1 MLIYEHIWVAF
12 MNTYYL
18 PDDIIGG
25 SANGSDEVVIRFYIS
40 GRDSVKNRIV
50 LNQNMINLLV
60 SGTKTVVYP
69 DATAVVNA
77 GELVVLST
85 GNVLTSELLTGGQQF
100 SSILFYFS
108 NEVLNRFL
116 IKYDHLLQTVTPLGG
131 RQPFLIFKQD
141 SFIKHFT
148 ASMQALLTA
157 ENDLPSALR
166 LVKLEELLLYLLHMD
181 PERFRA
187 IRIITNDRKQLQI
200 KKVVES
206 HVGQLITVDEL
217 AFLCHMSTSTFK
229 RRFREI
235 YNTTPQKWLLTRKLE
250 MAAELLRST
259 GESPSGVYLKVGYQN
274 HSSFS
279 EAFRNHFGSTPSE
292 YQQRRLNVVP

>member
-1 MLIYEHIWVAF
+1 

-18 PDDIIGG
+18 PDDILDGCP
-25 SANGSDEVVIRFYIS
+25 ANTAEVVIRCYTS
-40 GRDSVKNRIV
+40 GQDSVKNRIV

-108 NEVLNRFL
+108 NELFNRFL
-116 IKYDHLLQTVTPLGG
+116 IKYDHLLQSVTPLRGK
-131 RQPFLIFKQD
+131 QPFLIFKQD
-141 SFIKHFT
+141 NFIIQFI
-148 ASMQALLTA
+148 ASMQALINTESKVPAAVRVL
-157 ENDLPSALR
+157 
-166 LVKLEELLLYLLHMD
+166 KLEELLLYLLHSD
-181 PERFRA
+181 PGRFRA
-187 IRIITNDRKQLQI
+187 IQIITKDREQLQI

-206 HVGQLITVDEL
+206 HVGQLITVDEM

-229 RRFREI
+229 RRFSEI
-235 YNTTPQKWLLTRKLE
+235 YHTTPQKWLLTRKLE
-250 MAAELLRST
+250 MAAELLRSSE
-259 GESPSGVYLKVGYQN
+259 ESPSGVYLKVGYHN

-279 EAFRNHFGSTPSE
+279 QAFRNHFGNTPSD
-292 YQQRRLNVVP
+292 YQQQQLNVVP

>member
-1 MLIYEHIWVAF
+1 
-12 MNTYYL
+12 MNTYNL
-18 PDDIIGG
+18 PDDILDGFSTG
-25 SANGSDEVVIRFYIS
+25 PDEVVIRCYTS
-40 GRDSVKNRIV
+40 GQDSVKNRIV

-85 GNVLTSELLTGGQQF
+85 GNVLTSELLTAGQQF
-100 SSILFYFS
+100 NSILFYFS
-108 NEVLNRFL
+108 NELFNRFL
-116 IKYDHLLQTVTPLGG
+116 IKYDHLLQSVTPLRGK
-131 RQPFLIFKQD
+131 QPFLIFKQD
-141 SFIKHFT
+141 NFIKQFI
-148 ASMQALLTA
+148 ASMQALLTT
-157 ENDLPSALR
+157 ESELPAAVRSL
-166 LVKLEELLLYLLHMD
+166 KLEELLLYLLHFD

-187 IRIITNDRKQLQI
+187 IQIITKDKEQLQI

-229 RRFREI
+229 RRFSEI
-235 YNTTPQKWLLTRKLE
+235 YHTTPQKWLLTKKLN
-250 MAAELLRST
+250 MAAEMLRS
-259 GESPSGVYLKVGYQN
+259 GEEGPSGVYLKVGYQN

-279 EAFRNHFGSTPSE
+279 EAFRNHFGYTPSDF
-292 YQQRRLNVVP
+292 QQQQLNVMP

>member
-1 MLIYEHIWVAF
+1 
-12 MNTYYL
+12 MNTFYL
-18 PDDIIGG
+18 PDDILDNSSTG
-25 SANGSDEVVIRFYIS
+25 ADEVVIRCYTS
-40 GRDSVKNRIV
+40 GKDSVKNRIV

-108 NEVLNRFL
+108 NELFNRFL
-116 IKYDHLLQTVTPLGG
+116 IKYDHLLQSVTPLRGK
-131 RQPFLIFKQD
+131 QPFLIFKQD
-141 SFIKHFT
+141 NFIKQFI
-148 ASMQALLTA
+148 ASMQALITA
-157 ENDLPSALR
+157 ENELPAAVR
-166 LVKLEELLLYLLHMD
+166 LIKLEELLLYLLHFD

-187 IRIITNDRKQLQI
+187 IQIITKDREQLQI

-229 RRFREI
+229 RRFSDI
-235 YNTTPQKWLLTRKLE
+235 YHTTPQKWLLIRKLE
-250 MAAELLRST
+250 LAAELLRS
-259 GESPSGVYLKVGYQN
+259 GAESPSGVYLKVGYQN

-279 EAFRNHFGSTPSE
+279 EAFRNHFGHTPSD
-292 YQQRRLNVVP
+292 YQQQLNVVP

>member
-1 MLIYEHIWVAF
+1 

-18 PDDIIGG
+18 PDDILDGSPGG
-25 SANGSDEVVIRFYIS
+25 TDEVVIRCYTS
-40 GRDSVKNRIV
+40 GQDSVKNRIV

-108 NEVLNRFL
+108 NAEFNRFL
-116 IKYDHLLQTVTPLGG
+116 IKYDHFLQSVTPLSGK
-131 RQPFLIFKQD
+131 QPFLIFKQD
-141 SFIKHFT
+141 YFIQQFI
-148 ASMQALLTA
+148 ASMRALMTMA
-157 ENDLPSALR
+157 GELPASVR
-166 LVKLEELLLYLLHMD
+166 RVKLEELLLYLLHSD
-181 PERFRA
+181 PRRFRA
-187 IRIITNDRKQLQI
+187 IQIITRDKEQLQI

-206 HVGQLITVDEL
+206 HIGQLITVDEL

-229 RRFREI
+229 RRFSDI
-235 YNTTPQKWLLTRKLE
+235 YNTTPQKWLLTKKLE
-250 MAAELLRST
+250 MAAELLRA
-259 GESPSGVYLKVGYQN
+259 GEENPSGVYLKVGYQN

-279 EAFRNHFGSTPSE
+279 QAFRKHFANTPSD
-292 YQQRRLNVVP
+292 YQQQHLNVAP

>member
-1 MLIYEHIWVAF
+1 

-18 PDDIIGG
+18 PDDILDGAAT
-25 SANGSDEVVIRFYIS
+25 SADEVIIRSYS
-40 GRDSVKNRIV
+40 SVHDSVKNRIV

-85 GNVLTSELLTGGQQF
+85 GNVLTSELLTEGRQF

-108 NEVLNRFL
+108 NELFNRFL
-116 IKYDHLLQTVTPLGG
+116 IKYDHLLQSVTPLSGK
-131 RQPFLIFKQD
+131 QSFLIFKQD
-141 SFIKHFT
+141 NFVKQFI
-148 ASMQALLTA
+148 SSVQALINT
-157 ENDLPSALR
+157 ESQLPAAIR
-166 LVKLEELLLYLLHMD
+166 QIKLEELLLYLLHSD
-181 PERFRA
+181 PVRFRA
-187 IRIITNDRKQLQI
+187 IQIITKDKEQLQV

-206 HVGQLITVDEL
+206 HIGQQITVDEL

-229 RRFREI
+229 RRFSEI
-235 YNTTPQKWLLTRKLE
+235 YHTAPQKWLLTRKMEL
-250 MAAELLRST
+250 AAKLLRSAD
-259 GESPSGVYLKVGYQN
+259 ESPSGVYLKVGYQN

-279 EAFRNHFGSTPSE
+279 KAFRNHFGNTPSD
-292 YQQRRLNVVP
+292 YHLQHLNVAP

>member
-1 MLIYEHIWVAF
+1 

-18 PDDIIGG
+18 PDDILEDYPAGP
-25 SANGSDEVVIRFYIS
+25 NEVAIRCYTS
-40 GRDSVKNRIV
+40 GQDSVKNRIV

-100 SSILFYFS
+100 NSILFYFS
-108 NEVLNRFL
+108 NEVFNRFL
-116 IKYDHLLQTVTPLGG
+116 IKYDHLLQSVTALSGK
-131 RQPFLIFKQD
+131 QPFLIFKQD
-141 SFIKHFT
+141 NLIKHFA
-148 ASMQALLTA
+148 ASMQALLNA
-157 ENDLPSALR
+157 GSVLPAAVR
-166 LVKLEELLLYLLHMD
+166 LIKLEELLLYLLHFD

-187 IRIITNDRKQLQI
+187 IQIITKDKEQLQI

-229 RRFREI
+229 RRFSEI
-235 YNTTPQKWLLTRKLE
+235 YHTTPQKWLLTRKLE
-250 MAAELLRST
+250 IAAELLRS
-259 GESPSGVYLKVGYQN
+259 GEESLSGVYIKVGYQN

-279 EAFRNHFGSTPSE
+279 EAFRNHFGSTPSD
-292 YQQRRLNVVP
+292 YQQQQLNVLP

>member
-1 MLIYEHIWVAF
+1 

-18 PDDIIGG
+18 PDDILGG
-25 SANGSDEVVIRFYIS
+25 SPANTGEVVIRSYTS
-40 GRDSVKNRIV
+40 GKDSVKNRIV

-85 GNVLTSELLTGGQQF
+85 GNVLTSELLTGGQEF

-108 NEVLNRFL
+108 NELFNRFL
-116 IKYDHLLQTVTPLGG
+116 IKYDHLLQNVTPIMGK
-131 RQPFLIFKQD
+131 QPFLIFKQD
-141 SFIKHFT
+141 NFIKQFI
-148 ASMQALLTA
+148 ASMQALITT
-157 ENDLPSALR
+157 ESELPAAVRSI
-166 LVKLEELLLYLLHMD
+166 KLEELLLYLLHFD

-187 IRIITNDRKQLQI
+187 IQIITKDREQLQI

-229 RRFREI
+229 RRFSEI
-235 YNTTPQKWLLTRKLE
+235 YHTTPQKWLLTRKLE
-250 MAAELLRST
+250 MAAELLRSSE
-259 GESPSGVYLKVGYQN
+259 ESPSGVYLKVGYQN

-279 EAFRNHFGSTPSE
+279 QAFRNHFGNTPSD
-292 YQQRRLNVVP
+292 YQQQQLNVVP

>member
-1 MLIYEHIWVAF
+1 

-18 PDDIIGG
+18 PDDIL
-25 SANGSDEVVIRFYIS
+25 NGSPANRDEVVIRCYTS
-40 GRDSVKNRIV
+40 GQDSVKNRIV

-69 DATAVVNA
+69 DATAVVNG

-100 SSILFYFS
+100 SSVLFYFS
-108 NEVLNRFL
+108 NELFNKFL
-116 IKYDHLLQTVTPLGG
+116 IKYDHLLQSVIPLSGK
-131 RQPFLIFKQD
+131 QPLLIFNQD
-141 SFIKHFT
+141 NFIKQFI
-148 ASMQALLTA
+148 ASMQALVTM
-157 ENDLPSALR
+157 ESELPTTLR
-166 LVKLEELLLYLLHMD
+166 LLKLEELLLYLLHLD

-187 IRIITNDRKQLQI
+187 IQIITKDREQLQI

-229 RRFREI
+229 RRFSEI
-235 YNTTPQKWLLTRKLE
+235 YLTTPQKWLLIRKLE
-250 MAAELLRST
+250 MAAELLKF
-259 GESPSGVYLKVGYQN
+259 GAESPSGVYLKVGYD
-274 HSSFS
+274 
-279 EAFRNHFGSTPSE
+279 
-292 YQQRRLNVVP
+292 RRLS

>member
-1 MLIYEHIWVAF
+1 
-12 MNTYYL
+12 MNTFYL
-18 PDDIIGG
+18 PDDILDNSSTG
-25 SANGSDEVVIRFYIS
+25 ADEVVIRCYTS
-40 GRDSVKNRIV
+40 GKDSVKNRIV

-108 NEVLNRFL
+108 NELFNRFL
-116 IKYDHLLQTVTPLGG
+116 IKYDHLLQSVTPLSGK
-131 RQPFLIFKQD
+131 QPFLIFKQD
-141 SFIKHFT
+141 NFIKQFI
-148 ASMQALLTA
+148 ASMQALITA
-157 ENDLPSALR
+157 ENELPAAVR
-166 LVKLEELLLYLLHMD
+166 LIKLEELLLYLLHFD

-187 IRIITNDRKQLQI
+187 IQIITKDREQLQI

-229 RRFREI
+229 RRFSDI
-235 YNTTPQKWLLTRKLE
+235 YHTTPQKWLLIRKLE
-250 MAAELLRST
+250 LAAELLRS
-259 GESPSGVYLKVGYQN
+259 GAESPSGVYLKVGYQN

-279 EAFRNHFGSTPSE
+279 EAFRNHFGHTPSD
-292 YQQRRLNVVP
+292 YQQQLNVVP